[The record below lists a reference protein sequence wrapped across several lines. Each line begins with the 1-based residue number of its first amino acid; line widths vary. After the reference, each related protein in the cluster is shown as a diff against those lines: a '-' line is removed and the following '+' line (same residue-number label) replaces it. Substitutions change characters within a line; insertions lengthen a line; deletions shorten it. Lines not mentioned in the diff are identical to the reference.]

1 MKKLISIMFSLLLA
15 VTTSFAQYYIGYT
28 TANVNLRECPST
40 ECSILC
46 KIPKH
51 GNIFIFENQY
61 ENGFYKI
68 IYIDKDIEGY
78 VSAKYIVKDRE
89 IAVNDGGTLQKVG
102 QSEDEWPTISI
113 ENACDVRTT
122 LRLNSKT
129 YYLEPNKTYDII
141 SDPGQVLIIASSPGI
156 IPYVGADVL
165 ENNSEYWW
173 KFFVVSSK
181 NSLPDNN
188 GGTAYVSSTDGR
200 AYHKISDCPYIN
212 GNGHV
217 RSMSVQDAMNMDLK
231 PCKHCYNINK

>member
-15 VTTSFAQYYIGYT
+15 VTNGYAQYYIGHT
-28 TANVNLRECPST
+28 TTNVNLRECPST
-40 ECSILC
+40 ECDILY
-46 KIPKH
+46 KIPKY

-78 VSAKYIVKDRE
+78 VAAKYIIKKQEV
-89 IAVNDGGTLQKVG
+89 AVNEGGTLQKIG
-102 QSEDEWPTISI
+102 ESNDLWPTISI
-113 ENACDVRTT
+113 ENACNVKTT
-122 LRLNSKT
+122 LRLNNKT
-129 YYLEPNKTYDII
+129 YYLEPNQTREIV

-165 ENNSEYWW
+165 ENNAEYWW

-181 NSLPDNN
+181 NPVPNN
-188 GGTAYVSSTDGR
+188 DGGTAYVSSTDGR
-200 AYHKISDCPYIN
+200 SYHKTPDCPYIN

-217 RSMSVQDAMNMDLK
+217 SSMSVQDAMNKDLA
-231 PCKHCYNINK
+231 PCRYCYDIN